1 MEDFKIGTAEKIAHI
16 EESVKAAHKRI
27 DSVETLTKSV
37 YELASSIK
45 TMQHDIT
52 DMSGRIKTI
61 EEKPAKRWDL
71 VITTSITTI
80 VGILIGYLFSQ
91 GV

>member
-1 MEDFKIGTAEKIAHI
+1 MEEFKLNFTDKIAHI
-16 EESVKAAHKRI
+16 EESLKSAHKRI
-27 DSVETLTKSV
+27 DSIDSLTKSV

-71 VITTSITTI
+71 VITTAITTI
-80 VGILIGYLFSQ
+80 VGIVIGYFFRM
-91 GV
+91 

>member
-1 MEDFKIGTAEKIAHI
+1 MEDFKISATDKLAHI
-16 EESVKAAHKRI
+16 EESLKSAHKRI
-27 DSVETLTKSV
+27 DSVETLTQSV

-71 VITTSITTI
+71 VVTTAITTI
-80 VGILIGYLFSQ
+80 VGIVIGYFFRM
-91 GV
+91 

>member
-1 MEDFKIGTAEKIAHI
+1 MDINYAEKIAHM
-16 EESVKAAHKRI
+16 EESLKSAHKRI
-27 DSVETLTKSV
+27 DGMNALTKSV

-52 DMSGRIKTI
+52 DISGRIKTI

-71 VITTSITTI
+71 VVSTVITTA
-80 VGILIGYLFSQ
+80 VGILIGYMFR
-91 GV
+91 

>member
-1 MEDFKIGTAEKIAHI
+1 MEDFKINATGKLAHI
-16 EESVKAAHKRI
+16 EESLKSAHKRI

-52 DMSGRIKTI
+52 DMSDRIKTI

-71 VITTSITTI
+71 IITSVITAI
-80 VGILIGYLFSQ
+80 VGIVIGHLFRM
-91 GV
+91 

>member
-1 MEDFKIGTAEKIAHI
+1 MEDFKLNATDKIAHI
-16 EESVKAAHKRI
+16 EESLKSAHKRI
-27 DSVETLTKSV
+27 DSIDSLAKSV
-37 YELASSIK
+37 YELATSIK

-71 VITTSITTI
+71 VVTTAITTV
-80 VGILIGYLFSQ
+80 VGIVIGYLFRS
-91 GV
+91 

>member
-1 MEDFKIGTAEKIAHI
+1 MEEFKLSATDKFAHL
-16 EESVKAAHKRI
+16 EESLKAAHKRI

-71 VITTSITTI
+71 VVTTAITTL
-80 VGILIGYLFSQ
+80 VGVIIGYLFRL
-91 GV
+91 

>member
-1 MEDFKIGTAEKIAHI
+1 MEEFKINLTDKIAHI
-16 EESVKAAHKRI
+16 EESLKSAHKRI
-27 DSVETLTKSV
+27 DSIDSLAKSV

-52 DMSGRIKTI
+52 DMSDRIRTM

-71 VITTSITTI
+71 VATTAITTI
-80 VGILIGYLFSQ
+80 VGIVIGYFFRM
-91 GV
+91 

>member
-1 MEDFKIGTAEKIAHI
+1 MEDFKIDATEKLAHI
-16 EESVKAAHKRI
+16 EESLKSAHKRI
-27 DSVETLTKSV
+27 DSIETLTKSV

-71 VITTSITTI
+71 VVTTAITTI
-80 VGILIGYLFSQ
+80 VGIVIGYLFRT
-91 GV
+91 

>member
-1 MEDFKIGTAEKIAHI
+1 MDINYAEKIAHI
-16 EESVKAAHKRI
+16 EESVKSAHKRI
-27 DSVETLTKSV
+27 DGIDTLTQSV

-45 TMQHDIT
+45 AMQRDIT

-71 VITTSITTI
+71 IVSTVITTI
-80 VGILIGYLFSQ
+80 VGVVIGYLAR
-91 GV
+91 

>member
-1 MEDFKIGTAEKIAHI
+1 MEDFKMDIVDKVAHL
-16 EESVKAAHKRI
+16 EESLKSAHKRI
-27 DSVETLTKSV
+27 DNVDALAKSV

-71 VITTSITTI
+71 VITTAITTI
-80 VGILIGYLFSQ
+80 VGVAIGYFFRM
-91 GV
+91 